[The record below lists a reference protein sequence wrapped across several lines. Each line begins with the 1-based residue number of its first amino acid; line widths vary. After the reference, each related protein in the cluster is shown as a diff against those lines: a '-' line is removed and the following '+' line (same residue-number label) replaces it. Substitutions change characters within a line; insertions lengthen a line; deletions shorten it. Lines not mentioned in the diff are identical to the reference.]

1 MPHLYE
7 IARNKAELERLM
19 EYGDLDPQAI
29 IDTLEAVE
37 GELNEKAVNVAKVAR
52 NIDAAAAAV
61 RQAGKDMLDRAARM
75 EKRAESIR
83 QYLLMNM
90 LFSGI
95 TKIECPQFVIAVKH
109 NPPAVVIDDE
119 KFIPAEYLTQPE
131 PPAPRPDKMK
141 IRDALKAGEDVPG
154 CRLVQSDRVE
164 IKEG

>member
-1 MPHLYE
+1 MAHLYE
-7 IARNKAELERLM
+7 IARNKVELERLM

-29 IDTLEAVE
+29 IDTLEAVD
-37 GELNEKAVNVAKVAR
+37 GELQEKAVNVAKVAR

-154 CRLVQSDRVE
+154 CRLVASDRVE
-164 IKEG
+164 IRE

>member
-109 NPPAVVIDDE
+109 NPPAVMIDDE

>member
-7 IARNKAELERLM
+7 IARNKVELERLM

-37 GELNEKAVNVAKVAR
+37 GELNDKAINVAKVTR
-52 NIDAAAAAV
+52 NIDAVAAAV
-61 RQAGKDMLDRAARM
+61 RQAGKDMLERAARM

-90 LFSGI
+90 EFAGI
-95 TKIECPQFVIAVKH
+95 TKIECPQFVIAVKR

-119 KFIPAEYLTQPE
+119 KFVPAEYLTQPE
-131 PPAPRPDKMK
+131 PPTPRPDKVK

-164 IKEG
+164 IRE

>member
-1 MPHLYE
+1 MAHLYE

-154 CRLVQSDRVE
+154 CRLVASDRVE
-164 IKEG
+164 IRE

>member
-109 NPPAVVIDDE
+109 NPPAVMIDDE

-154 CRLVQSDRVE
+154 CRLVASDRVE
-164 IKEG
+164 IRE

>member
-7 IARNKAELERLM
+7 LARNKAELERLM

-109 NPPAVVIDDE
+109 NPPAVMIDDE

>member
-75 EKRAESIR
+75 E
-83 QYLLMNM
+83 
-90 LFSGI
+90 
-95 TKIECPQFVIAVKH
+95 
-109 NPPAVVIDDE
+109 
-119 KFIPAEYLTQPE
+119 
-131 PPAPRPDKMK
+131 
-141 IRDALKAGEDVPG
+141 
-154 CRLVQSDRVE
+154 
-164 IKEG
+164 

>member
-1 MPHLYE
+1 MAHLYE

>member
-75 EKRAESIR
+75 EKRAESIW

-119 KFIPAEYLTQPE
+119 KFIPAEYLTQPA
-131 PPAPRPDKMK
+131 PPAPRPDKAK
-141 IRDALKAGEDVPG
+141 IRDAIKAGEDVPG
-154 CRLVQSDRVE
+154 ARLVQSDRVDIRE
-164 IKEG
+164 